1 MVHRKR
7 SRKRSQRKRN
17 RKRSQR
23 KGSRKRSQSGGGFLN
38 WYKKINKSTCQKIAR
53 KLLQNN
59 KYTQP
64 EQFII
69 DYNKELGKKSGFF
82 SKAGHIMKSG
92 IFSVLT
98 TSLGASFAVGYLP
111 LLTKDGRT
119 NYADFKKKVETGK
132 INTFEAYSDEST
144 NYTESNVKGK
154 HGNKYLAGAAL
165 VALAIIA
172 GIVYSN
178 VKGKKKQG
186 KMILQVACDEW
197 NADYPDQKININ
209 DITKLVS
216 KNKDAK
222 KIMTSIKKSKPD
234 LIEHAFNTDKL
245 MEKHGEFH
253 HNSK

>member
-1 MVHRKR
+1 
-7 SRKRSQRKRN
+7 
-17 RKRSQR
+17 
-23 KGSRKRSQSGGGFLN
+23 
-38 WYKKINKSTCQKIAR
+38 
-53 KLLQNN
+53 
-59 KYTQP
+59 
-64 EQFII
+64 
-69 DYNKELGKKSGFF
+69 
-82 SKAGHIMKSG
+82 MKSG

-98 TSLGASFAVGYLP
+98 TSMGASFAIGYLP
-111 LLTKDGRT
+111 LLTKDGRQ
-119 NYADFKKKVETGK
+119 NFWDRKEEVKSNWIGKKKVKSSTENK
-132 INTFEAYSDEST
+132 LKVFSDEVDKYHEINLS
-144 NYTESNVKGK
+144 GK
-154 HGNKYLAGAAL
+154 HGTKIKAGAAL
-165 VALAIIA
+165 IALAIIA

-234 LIEHAFNTDKL
+234 LVEHAFKTDKL
-245 MEKHGEFH
+245 MENHGEFH